1 MNKIRGYR
9 NMLGKTQRDMAKI
22 FNISVQSYNQK
33 EHGKIAFKDSEKT
46 VFKNMLLP
54 YFPNITIDDIFLQT
68 KFDKFDFNKRR

>member
-54 YFPNITIDDIFLQT
+54 YFPNITIDDIFFTNQVW
-68 KFDKFDFNKRR
+68 